1 MAITLAKSQQEIQ
14 AMPLVELAC
23 EVLKAGKE
31 PIYFRDLMQEIQN
44 LRGMSSDDAM
54 GVIARLYTEINM
66 DGRFVCVGQNVWGLK
81 RWYPIDKSIEKPA
94 TTSKRFVRRS
104 TGDAFSDED
113 DDTDYEEDSDD
124 SADEEEEL
132 LPLDVVRAEEDD
144 DEDEE
149 VDLTPDEDDAEDF
162 DEDDEDAVVDDEEV
176 EAEVE
181 ETDDED
187 TSDDQDEEY

>member
-1 MAITLAKSQQEIQ
+1 
-14 AMPLVELAC
+14 MPLVELAC
-23 EVLKAGKE
+23 EVLKAGKD
-31 PIYFRDLMQEIQN
+31 PMYFRDLMQEIQN

-54 GVIARLYTEINM
+54 DVIARLYTEINM

-81 RWYPIDKSIEKPA
+81 RWYPVDKSIEKPA
-94 TTSKRFVRRS
+94 TTSKRFVRRN

-113 DDTDYEEDSDD
+113 DDSDYEDDSDD

-132 LPLDVVRAEEDD
+132 LPLDVVTSEEDD

-149 VDLTPDEDDAEDF
+149 TDLTPDEDDSEDF
-162 DEDDEDAVVDDEEV
+162 DADDDDDAVANDDE
-176 EAEVE
+176 E